1 MVDVMHVPV
10 DRVVEH
16 VGGLVEE
23 ATHAPARVVGGWCG
37 VVWSRVGVVWC
48 GLVWCGVEQGWC
60 GVVWCG
66 EVRGKVGRSDNRG
79 CWEG

>member
-37 VVWSRVGVVWC
+37 VVWSRVGVVS
-48 GLVWCGVEQGWC
+48 C
-60 GVVWCG
+60 GVV
-66 EVRGKVGRSDNRG
+66 R
-79 CWEG
+79 